1 MCAWMQNIFNSS
13 VFFCLAINM
22 KMVAMINLCKFLSLT
37 YASDGLA
44 KLKKKKKEQQQR
56 KTIVVKLFLNYQ
68 RVNGIWKHKRLF
80 LLLSR

>member
-1 MCAWMQNIFNSS
+1 
-13 VFFCLAINM
+13 M

-44 KLKKKKKEQQQR
+44 KLKKKKQNQQQQR